1 MQPPMPYSDDIDK
14 EVAVTVA
21 QFVLKPDIPIQE
33 RAYFQRFY
41 VMFSKISAL
50 GFIQREDI
58 LAFKLTFKMVA
69 ILLENGIYDY
79 AHELMADFLM
89 TLQLSRS
96 VGGFWTLYGQQ
107 GVQRTENIERIKSRT
122 RRQSLGS
129 KIKSAFIGAGSDEG
143 ESTGVIDIGEMI

>member
-1 MQPPMPYSDDIDK
+1 MMPYQDDLDK

-21 QFVLKPDIPIQE
+21 QFVLKPDIPQHE

-50 GFIQREDI
+50 GYIKRNDI
-58 LAFKLTFKMVA
+58 LGFKLTFKLVA

-107 GVQRTENIERIKSRT
+107 GIQRTEHIEGMRNKAKRQTLRGKISSALFGKSEEPEEE
-122 RRQSLGS
+122 
-129 KIKSAFIGAGSDEG
+129 IF
-143 ESTGVIDIGEMI
+143 TGGVQ